1 MEELHLTDLAA
12 DFEHYLSEL
21 SARSS
26 SVRRATVRNPFDGC
40 DTPDLFTL
48 LAEPWSDNE
57 VEEFLD
63 LVRIEE
69 KPGA

>member
-21 SARSS
+21 SARCSP
-26 SVRRATVRNPFDGC
+26 VRRATVRNPFDGRE
-40 DTPDLFTL
+40 TPDLFTL
-48 LAEPWSDNE
+48 LAEPWSENE

-63 LVRIEE
+63 LVRLEE
-69 KPGA
+69 DPGA

>member
-21 SARSS
+21 SARCT
-26 SVRRATVRNPFDGC
+26 SVKRATVRNPFDGRE
-40 DTPDLFTL
+40 TPDLFTL

-57 VEEFLD
+57 GEEFLD
-63 LVRIEE
+63 LVKLEE
-69 KPGA
+69 QPNS